1 MIKIVSIGIIGAL
14 LTLVLRQLRPEL
26 AMLCALITGA
36 MLAFSI
42 IDQAALLLAK
52 LAEIS
57 ARFET
62 DAGIFSTMLKI
73 TGVAYIAEFGVQ
85 ACRDAGENAIA
96 SKVELGGK
104 VVMLGLCVPVVMN
117 LLELLSAVLP

>member
-36 MLAFSI
+36 MLVFSI